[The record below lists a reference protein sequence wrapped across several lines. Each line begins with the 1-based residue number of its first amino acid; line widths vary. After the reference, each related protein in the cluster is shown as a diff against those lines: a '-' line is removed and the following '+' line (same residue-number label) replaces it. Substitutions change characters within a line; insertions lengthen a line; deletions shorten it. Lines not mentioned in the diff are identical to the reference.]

1 MKITYAVTACDEH
14 KELERLLSFLQH
26 NVDEQ
31 DEIIVQLDAE
41 NATPAVINVCQAA
54 FNRDTKVYFNYTYFA
69 LERDFASFKNNLFNF
84 CKGDFIFQIDADEM
98 PSIELIN
105 NLRPLLESNPDNEVY
120 LVPRINTV
128 DGLTTEH
135 ITKWG
140 WRLDEKGRVNFPDYQ
155 WRIYKN
161 CSYIK
166 WKNKVHEVLEGFK
179 TYATLPTDDEW
190 CLIHPKNIKRQEK
203 QNQLY
208 ANL

>member
-1 MKITYAVTACDEH
+1 MKITYAITACDEH
-14 KELERLLSFLQH
+14 KELERLLSFLQD
-26 NVDEQ
+26 NIDSK

-54 FNRDTKVYFNYTYFA
+54 FNRDSEVYFNYTYFA
-69 LERDFASFKNNLFNF
+69 LDRDFASFKNNLFSF
-84 CKGDFIFQIDADEM
+84 CSGDFIFQIDADEM

-105 NLRPLLESNPDNEVY
+105 NLKPLLESNPANEVY

-128 DGLTTEH
+128 EGLTTEH
-135 ITKWG
+135 ILKWG

-166 WKNKVHEVLEGFK
+166 WKNKVHEVLEGYK
-179 TYATLPTDDEW
+179 TYAALPAEDEW

-208 ANL
+208 SSL

>member
-1 MKITYAVTACDEH
+1 MKITYAITACDEH
-14 KELERLLSFLQH
+14 KELERLLSFLQD
-26 NVDEQ
+26 NIDLR

-41 NATPAVINVCQAA
+41 NATAAIINVCQAA

-69 LERDFASFKNNLFNF
+69 LDKDFASFKNNLTNF
-84 CKGDFIFQIDADEM
+84 SQGDFIFQIDADEM

-135 ITKWG
+135 IIKWG
-140 WRLDEKGRVNFPDYQ
+140 WKLDEKGRVNFPDYQ

-166 WKNKVHEVLEGFK
+166 WKNKVHEVLDGFK
-179 TYATLPTDDEW
+179 AYAPLPAEDEW
-190 CLIHPKNIKRQEK
+190 CLIHPKNITRQEK
-203 QNQLY
+203 QNELY
-208 ANL
+208 NTI

>member
-1 MKITYAVTACDEH
+1 MKITYAITACDEH
-14 KELERLLSFLQH
+14 KELERLLSFLQD
-26 NVDEQ
+26 NIDEQ
-31 DEIIVQLDAE
+31 DEIVVQLDAE
-41 NATPAVINVCQAA
+41 NVTPAVINVCQAA

-69 LERDFASFKNNLFNF
+69 LEKDFASFKNNLFNF

-98 PSIELIN
+98 PNIELLT
-105 NLRPLLESNPDNEVY
+105 NLRSLIESNPDNEVY

-128 DGLTTEH
+128 EGLTTEH
-135 ITKWG
+135 IVRWG

-179 TYATLPTDDEW
+179 TYATLPAEDEW

>member
-14 KELERLLSFLQH
+14 KELERLLSFLQD
-26 NVDEQ
+26 NVDPE

-41 NATPAVINVCQAA
+41 KATPAVINVCQNA
-54 FNRDTKVYFNYTYFA
+54 FNRVSEVYFNYTYFA
-69 LERDFASFKNNLFNF
+69 LDKDFASFKNNLSNF

-98 PSIELIN
+98 PGMELIN
-105 NLRPLLESNPDNEVY
+105 NLRYLIESNPGNEVY

-135 ITKWG
+135 IVKWG

-179 TYATLPTDDEW
+179 TYATLPAEDEW

-203 QNQLY
+203 QNSY
-208 ANL
+208 YDTI

>member
-1 MKITYAVTACDEH
+1 MRITYAVTACDEH
-14 KELERLLSFLQH
+14 KELERLLSFLQD

-41 NATPAVINVCQAA
+41 KATPAVINVCQNA
-54 FNRDTKVYFNYTYFA
+54 FNRVSEVYFNYTYFA
-69 LERDFASFKNNLFNF
+69 LDKDFASFKNNLFNF

-98 PSIELIN
+98 PGMELIN
-105 NLRPLLESNPDNEVY
+105 NLRYLIESNPDNEVY

-128 DGLTTEH
+128 EGLTTEH
-135 ITKWG
+135 IVKWG

-179 TYATLPTDDEW
+179 TYATLPAEDEW

-203 QNQLY
+203 QNSY
-208 ANL
+208 YDTI

>member
-1 MKITYAVTACDEH
+1 MRITYAVTACDEH
-14 KELERLLSFLQH
+14 KELERLLSFLQD

-41 NATPAVINVCQAA
+41 KATPAVINVCQNA
-54 FNRDTKVYFNYTYFA
+54 FNRVSEVYFNYTYFA
-69 LERDFASFKNNLFNF
+69 LDKDFASFKNNLSTF

-98 PSIELIN
+98 PGMELIN
-105 NLRPLLESNPDNEVY
+105 NLRYLIESNPDNEVY

-128 DGLTTEH
+128 EGLTTEH
-135 ITKWG
+135 IVKWG

-179 TYATLPTDDEW
+179 TYATLPAEDEW

-203 QNQLY
+203 QNSY
-208 ANL
+208 YDTI

>member
-14 KELERLLSFLQH
+14 KELERLLSFLQD

-41 NATPAVINVCQAA
+41 KATPAVINVCQNA
-54 FNRDTKVYFNYTYFA
+54 FNRVSKVYFNYTYFA
-69 LERDFASFKNNLFNF
+69 LEKDFASFKNNLFNF
-84 CKGDFIFQIDADEM
+84 CGGDFIFQIDADEM
-98 PSIELIN
+98 PGKELIS
-105 NLRPLLESNPDNEVY
+105 NLRSLIESNPDNEVY

-135 ITKWG
+135 VVKWG

-179 TYATLPTDDEW
+179 TYATLPAEDEW

-203 QNQLY
+203 QNSY
-208 ANL
+208 YDTI

>member
-14 KELERLLSFLQH
+14 KELQRLLSFLH
-26 NVDEQ
+26 DNIDPE
-31 DEIIVQLDAE
+31 DEIFVQLDAE
-41 NATPAVINVCQAA
+41 NATPAVINVCQTV
-54 FNRDTKVYFNYTYFA
+54 FNRDSEVTFNYTYFA
-69 LERDFASFKNNLFNF
+69 LDKDFASFKNNLFSF

-105 NLRPLLESNPDNEVY
+105 NLKPLLESNPDNEVY

-128 DGLTTEH
+128 EGLTTEH
-135 ITKWG
+135 ILKWG

-166 WKNKVHEVLEGFK
+166 WKNKVHEVLEGHK
-179 TYATLPTDDEW
+179 THAALPAEDEW

-203 QNQLY
+203 QNNFYNSL
-208 ANL
+208 

>member
-1 MKITYAVTACDEH
+1 MRITYAVTACDEH
-14 KELERLLSFLQH
+14 KELERLLSFLQD

-41 NATPAVINVCQAA
+41 KATPAVINVCQNA
-54 FNRDTKVYFNYTYFA
+54 FNRVSEVYFNYTYFA
-69 LERDFASFKNNLFNF
+69 LDKDFASFKNNLFNF

-98 PSIELIN
+98 PGMELIN
-105 NLRPLLESNPDNEVY
+105 NLRYLIESNPDNEVY

-135 ITKWG
+135 IVKWG

-179 TYATLPTDDEW
+179 TYATLPAEDEW

-203 QNQLY
+203 QNSY
-208 ANL
+208 YDTI